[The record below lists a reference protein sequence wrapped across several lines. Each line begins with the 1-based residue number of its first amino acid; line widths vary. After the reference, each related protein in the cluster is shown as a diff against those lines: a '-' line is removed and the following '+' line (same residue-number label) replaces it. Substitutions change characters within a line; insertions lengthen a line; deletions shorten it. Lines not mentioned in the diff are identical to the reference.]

1 VPAESPAAARPRARR
16 RAAWWRRAAPR
27 CALALA
33 LALSAAGHSAAGEQD
48 KLDPHYPFRT
58 DWANQQL
65 PWYQV
70 KLGEFPPHH
79 SDHRVGGELIAADYI
94 HRSGVMRRD
103 GTGELMPFTMPPY
116 ASVYYLDAEADLRDV
131 PLGTFFLFFLNQD
144 PHGEFTLLA
153 TMQDEYTMLANH
165 GFSYRIDALKL
176 GEHKLAVV
184 KLKASAQAGDSPAE
198 VGRNELLVDE
208 QTRVWKGEARIAL
221 ADLAIGEVVLVNL
234 SGTGAQRP
242 RRCTDLWVG
251 VETHHQ
257 VTEQQRKRHVASIK
271 ERGLPA
277 WIDHVDGRKLTV
289 TLLSSE
295 PSSLNGLFKDEGIDP
310 AKWAKENQEVQVVV
324 ADENLRSYWPVVS
337 KKGGSVREYQTVPT
351 DCYGCSGV
359 RWVIEVNELLEG
371 FRAGRNIRIFPH
383 TWPVKDMPFGEGL
396 HGGGHDI
403 DEPPEALELVA
414 GDYPYRTDF
423 GNAQLPWYRLEA
435 GRFPPDHSA
444 HQVIG
449 DLVEVGPDQRSAVF
463 RPAQGGEPLRIALAP
478 CAAVLLHG
486 AEAALA
492 DLPLG
497 MRCRLDLH
505 PDQQGGFTIASAI
518 RDEYS
523 WMAGNTATYRL
534 EAIRLGEG
542 RLFAAH
548 QTEAVKVD
556 YQLEP
561 RQAPD
566 FGRLELLVDGQTR
579 VWKGEGRIALADLA
593 AGDVLMVDLAAGGR
607 CSDLWVG
614 ADTRKRITD
623 QQRERHRTATR
634 EHGAPAW
641 VTAIDGKRVTVTF
654 FAGVRHDVA
663 GLIGG
668 EPRGKHVTVVP
679 CDELLRAQ
687 GPPASLPFLDRP
699 RDDEPDGAFGGSGA
713 HWQLEAAKPEL
724 YHVGEVVRV
733 SKEGWA
739 PPVAGAPAGK

>member
-1 VPAESPAAARPRARR
+1 MPAESSRSPCVSARPRAWPLR
-16 RAAWWRRAAPR
+16 RAASRLA
-27 CALALA
+27 CALVLA
-33 LALSAAGHSAAGEQD
+33 LLMARGTAGEQD

-79 SDHRVGGELIAADYI
+79 SDHRVGGELISADYI

-116 ASVYYLDAEADLRDV
+116 SSVYYLNAEADLRDV
-131 PLGTFFLFFLNQD
+131 PLGTYFQFFLNQD
-144 PHGEFTLLA
+144 PHGDFTLLA
-153 TMQDEYTMLANH
+153 TMQDEYSMLANH
-165 GFSYRIDALKL
+165 GFSYRLNGLKL
-176 GEHKLAVV
+176 GEHKLEVV
-184 KLKASAQAGDSPAE
+184 KQKGGDSPAE

-208 QTRVWKGEARIAL
+208 HTRVWKGDARIAL
-221 ADLAIGEVVLVNL
+221 SDLAIGDVLLINL

-251 VETHHQ
+251 AETHHQ
-257 VTEQQRKRHVASIK
+257 ITEQQRKRHVAWVK

-277 WIDHVDGRKLTV
+277 WIDRVEGRKLTV

-295 PSSLNGLFKDEGIDP
+295 PASLAGLFKDEGIDP
-310 AKWAKENQEVQVVV
+310 AKWAKEHQEVNVVV

-337 KKGGSVREYQTVPT
+337 KRGGSVRDYQTVPT

-359 RWVIEVNELLEG
+359 RWVIEVDRLLEG

-383 TWPVKDMPFGEGL
+383 TWPTKDMPFGEGL
-396 HGGGHDI
+396 HASGHDI

-414 GDYPYRTDF
+414 ADFPYRTDF
-423 GNAQLPWYRLEA
+423 GNAQLPWYRFES

-449 DLVEVGPDQRSAVF
+449 DLVQVEPDQRAAMF
-463 RPAQGGEPLRIALAP
+463 RLGGSGEPRRIALAP

-486 AEAALA
+486 ADAE
-492 DLPLG
+492 LPELPAG
-497 MRCRLDLH
+497 MRCRLALH
-505 PDQQGGFTIASAI
+505 PDQQGNFTIASAI

-523 WMAGNTATYRL
+523 WMAGNTVTYRL
-534 EAIRLGEG
+534 ETIRLDEG
-542 RLFAAH
+542 RLFVAH
-548 QTEAVKVD
+548 QTVPVKVD

-566 FGRLELLVDGQTR
+566 FGRLELIVDGQTR

-593 AGDVLMVDLAAGGR
+593 VGDVLMVDLAAAGR

-614 ADTRKRITD
+614 TDTHKRITE
-623 QQRERHRTATR
+623 QQRDRHRAATK

-641 VTAIDGKRVTVTF
+641 IDAIDGKRLTITF
-654 FAGVRHDVA
+654 FAGLRQDFKAV
-663 GLIGG
+663 ISG
-668 EPRGKHVTVVP
+668 EPRGKKVSVVP
-679 CDELLRAQ
+679 CDELLRPH
-687 GPPASLPFLDRP
+687 GPADSMPFVDRP
-699 RDDEPDGAFGGSGA
+699 RDDEPDGTFGGSGA
-713 HWQLEAAKPEL
+713 HWQIEAAKPEL
-724 YHVGEVVRV
+724 YQVGEIVRV
-733 SKEGWA
+733 SKEGWGGPA
-739 PPVAGAPAGK
+739 AGAAAGK